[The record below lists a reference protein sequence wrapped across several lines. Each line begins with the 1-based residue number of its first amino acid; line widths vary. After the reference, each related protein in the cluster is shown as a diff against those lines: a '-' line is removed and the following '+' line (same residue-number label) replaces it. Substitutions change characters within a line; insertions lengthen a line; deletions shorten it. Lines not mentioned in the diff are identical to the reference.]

1 MTKNK
6 QGYRTVLEGSRYCII
21 IIPVQGNQRASAS
34 SPRSLTIGRQ
44 LLAQPPSPCNP
55 DMPHWEE
62 DLFPAQQRGGGQRS
76 PCWPPDLNSLS
87 PCPEGACCQPGRDS
101 FIGRRACWKD
111 CGLFTVLR
119 PWLCKETVHIN
130 PHDGSLIT
138 SLNSWWTRG
147 RPGNNTPFPRFARP
161 WDTLNTLYLWPALA
175 RCGQENAAFATI
187 V

>member
-1 MTKNK
+1 MTNR
-6 QGYRTVLEGSRYCII
+6 QTRLQDHSSQFGRTSKPGTPWIPEHRQTVNCSAPVSRD
-21 IIPVQGNQRASAS
+21 PVTRICSVGRKIRSLCSRGAGASAA
-34 SPRSLTIGRQ
+34 PAGLQTLT
-44 LLAQPPSPCNP
+44 ACP
-55 DMPHWEE
+55 
-62 DLFPAQQRGGGQRS
+62 
-76 PCWPPDLNSLS
+76 

-101 FIGRRACWKD
+101 FIGRQACWKD

-130 PHDGSLIT
+130 PHDGSVIT

-147 RPGNNTPFPRFARP
+147 RPGNNTPFPRFVRP

>member
-1 MTKNK
+1 MPPLSSQSGQTSKP
-6 QGYRTVLEGSRYCII
+6 GSSCIPG
-21 IIPVQGNQRASAS
+21 PVPQ
-34 SPRSLTIGRQ
+34 GRQ
-44 LLAQPPSPCNP
+44 TATCLTPISQDPVTRICPTRKKTCSLHSRGAGASTA
-55 DMPHWEE
+55 
-62 DLFPAQQRGGGQRS
+62 PAGLQTS
-76 PCWPPDLNSLS
+76 TACP

-119 PWLCKETVHIN
+119 PWLCKETVRIN
-130 PHDGSLIT
+130 PHDGSVIT

-147 RPGNNTPFPRFARP
+147 RPGNNTQFPRFARP

>member
-1 MTKNK
+1 MSPLSSQSGQTYKPEFFWIPGHSLSNRETAPSSALISQDPVTRICPIGK
-6 QGYRTVLEGSRYCII
+6 KTCSLCSRGAG
-21 IIPVQGNQRASAS
+21 PSAA
-34 SPRSLTIGRQ
+34 PAGLQTLT
-44 LLAQPPSPCNP
+44 AC
-55 DMPHWEE
+55 
-62 DLFPAQQRGGGQRS
+62 
-76 PCWPPDLNSLS
+76 S

-101 FIGRRACWKD
+101 FIGGRACWKD

-119 PWLCKETVHIN
+119 PWLCKETVRIN
-130 PHDGSLIT
+130 PHDGSVIT